1 MLFMPGANSANWS
14 LPKYDWP
21 APAATISESYG
32 VTVTR
37 LSTWEVTVL
46 ASRSMS
52 VTSPRITRAFF
63 WLDSTSRVGGAI
75 SPSERMPVAT
85 W

>member
-1 MLFMPGANSANWS
+1 M
-14 LPKYDWP
+14 
-21 APAATISESYG
+21 
-32 VTVTR
+32 TR

-52 VTSPRITRAFF
+52 VTSPRMTRAFF
-63 WLDSTSRVGGAI
+63 WLASTSRVGGAI

>member
-1 MLFMPGANSANWS
+1 MLFMPGANSANLS
-14 LPKYDWP
+14 LPKYDCP

-37 LSTWEVTVL
+37 LRTWDVTVL
-46 ASRSMS
+46 ASRSTS
-52 VTSPRITRAFF
+52 VTSPSSTRAFF
-63 WLDSTSRVGGAI
+63 WLESTSRVGGAI
-75 SPSERMPVAT
+75 SPSERIPVAT

>member
-1 MLFMPGANSANWS
+1 MLFMPGAYWANWS

-32 VTVTR
+32 VTASR
-37 LSTWEVTVL
+37 PSTWWVTVR
-46 ASRSMS
+46 ASRSIA
-52 VTSPRITRAFF
+52 VTSPSRTVAFF
-63 WLDSTSRVGGAI
+63 CLASTSRVEGAI
-75 SPSERMPVAT
+75 SPSDRMPVAT